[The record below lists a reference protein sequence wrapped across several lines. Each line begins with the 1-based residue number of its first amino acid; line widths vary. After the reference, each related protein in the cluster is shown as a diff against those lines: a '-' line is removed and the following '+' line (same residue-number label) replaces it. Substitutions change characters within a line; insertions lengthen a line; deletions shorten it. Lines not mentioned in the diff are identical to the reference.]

1 MKESSQP
8 SEASNK
14 QQCTVSSLYVSWVIF
29 AIGYP
34 AGLTL
39 FGYEGNWPVFF
50 AWLILL
56 PCAKWAYLRYFPSI
70 SKFRGYG
77 KLDDRLPRTVEKSRV
92 GVTFYSLLGC
102 PFCPI
107 VAQRL
112 EALQKEMDFGLTKV
126 DLTLKPQLA
135 ASKGIKSVPV
145 VETGKERLV
154 GNATTEQLAKLIAGA
169 QASVP
174 VHAGYRA

>member
-1 MKESSQP
+1 MKKSSQP
-8 SEASNK
+8 SEASKK
-14 QQCTVSSLYVSWVIF
+14 QQCTVSSLYFSWVTF

-34 AGLTL
+34 VGLAFL
-39 FGYEGNWPVFF
+39 GYEGNWPVFA

-56 PCAKWAYLRYFPSI
+56 PCAKWAYLRYFPQI
-70 SKFRGYG
+70 SKLRGYG
-77 KLDDRLPRTVEKSRV
+77 SIYDTLPASVEKARAE
-92 GVTFYSLLGC
+92 VTFYSLLGC

-112 EALQKEMDFGLTKV
+112 DALQKEMDFALTKV
-126 DLTLKPQLA
+126 DLTLRPQLA

-145 VETGKERLV
+145 VETGKGRLV
-154 GNATTEQLAKLIAGA
+154 GNATTEQLAQLIAGA

-174 VHAGYRA
+174 AHAGYRA

>member
-1 MKESSQP
+1 MTKSSKP

-14 QQCTVSSLYVSWVIF
+14 QQCTVSSLYFSWIIF

-34 AGLTL
+34 AGLAL
-39 FGYEGNWPVFF
+39 FGYEGNWPVFA

-56 PCAKWAYLRYFPSI
+56 PCAKWAYLRYFPNI

-77 KLDDRLPRTVEKSRV
+77 SLDDTLPARVEKARAE
-92 GVTFYSLLGC
+92 VTFYSLLGC

-112 EALQKEMDFGLTKV
+112 DALQKEMDFALTKV
-126 DLTLKPQLA
+126 DLTLHPQLA
-135 ASKGIKSVPV
+135 ASKGIKAVPV
-145 VETGKERLV
+145 VETGNGRLV
-154 GNATTEQLAKLIAGA
+154 GNATTEQLAQLIAGA
-169 QASVP
+169 QAGVP